1 MLYSGFMN
9 TDTRTL
15 TLNLSSAEMLALDRL
30 SKAKRLSKTAL
41 LRQALRLY
49 EMVEMRLE
57 AGERIFF
64 ENEKSEK
71 AHLLLV

>member
-1 MLYSGFMN
+1 MN
-9 TDTRTL
+9 TSTKGL
-15 TLNLSSAEMLALDRL
+15 TLNLSEEEMRALDAM

-49 EMVEMRLE
+49 QTVEARLE